1 MLRIYQIAPARG
13 VAEKVPEK
21 RKDQA
26 AGRLAITQPLS

>member
-1 MLRIYQIAPARG
+1 MLRIYQIAPAG
-13 VAEKVPEK
+13 VWRKKVLEK